1 MTYSGFTFLEHFIGE
16 VEKCFTELFFKIEKA
31 NGKRAS
37 MAGVGGEI
45 VKNLLKSVVMMV
57 TQVCEYTK
65 SH

>member
-16 VEKCFTELFFKIEKA
+16 VEKCFTEKA

-37 MAGVGGEI
+37 MAGVRGEI
-45 VKNLLKSVVMMV
+45 VENLLKSVVMMV
-57 TQVCEYTK
+57 TQFCEYTK